1 MMNIRKNELL
11 ALIGVALIVVGAVS
25 IHVGFGILVIGMVM
39 LISRA
44 YLDAEGGDSWEQPTT
59 TPTDP
64 LPEQY
69 QPPKGPTA

>member
-1 MMNIRKNELL
+1 MNIRKNELL

-25 IHVGFGILVIGMVM
+25 IHIGFGILVIGMVM

-44 YLDAEGGDSWEQPTT
+44 YLDAEGGDEWKQST

-69 QPPKGPTA
+69 QPPKGPTI